1 MCSALKVAH
10 PSKTMDARTAVV
22 QMDKITRSERVLTNA
37 VKTGELTDSGRDF
50 LIAALDPFHDSQLKD
65 LQGWPDLETAPS
77 VVRLVKQTQSITTN
91 RGPST
96 NWDCYID
103 LWPFL
108 NTLNFNNT
116 ANHPYTG
123 KINDAILYDTADLLT
138 NFGGLSI
145 GGVVADGTMN
155 YGIQGNFIHNIT
167 LPDAFAAGTQR
178 VVGIGFEVVNTTA
191 PLHKQGQA
199 IVYRQPNS
207 VLSPTAYRFF
217 SLTNNTGLTGNGS
230 FTCGLLNSPPTSIA
244 DTMLLPGTR
253 QWPAGEGCYVVGCF
267 AGSENPPTMV
277 NYTTPVIGSQDS
289 FTDVAYNQSIPP
301 AVPLDNSTNVL
312 FCPPLAPQIGTRQLG
327 ASYPTIIHP
336 MHGCGARFIGLSPET
351 SLSVTLN
358 IYLESFPTPADR
370 SILVLATPS
379 AQYDPVALEIFSH
392 ALTYLPVG
400 VPVRENGLGEWFH
413 KAMSLANEYIA
424 PAADLFGFPLIGTT
438 IRAAKNATDQYMTPP
453 TTMTR
458 PTRPLLTTAKKNKKD
473 RKQLT
478 RTQITNNPRKRTEPP
493 IRTI

>member
-1 MCSALKVAH
+1 MRVQYQILNPLK
-10 PSKTMDARTAVV
+10 STN
-22 QMDKITRSERVLTNA
+22 MDKITRSERVLSNA
-37 VKTGELTDSGRDF
+37 VKAGELTDSGRDF

-65 LQGWPDLETAPS
+65 LQGWPDLETASS
-77 VVRLVKQTQSITTN
+77 VVRLIKQTQSITTN
-91 RGPST
+91 QGAT
-96 NWDCYID
+96 ANWDCYID

-116 ANHPYTG
+116 ANHTYTG
-123 KINDAILYDTADLLT
+123 KINDAILYDTVDPQS

-145 GGVVADGTMN
+145 AGVLADGTMN
-155 YGIQGNFIHNIT
+155 YGINSNFIRNIT

-207 VLSPTAYRFF
+207 VLSSTGYRFF
-217 SLTNNTGLTGNGS
+217 SLNNNAGFTAQGTY
-230 FTCGLLNSPPTSIA
+230 TCGLLNSPPTSIA
-244 DTMLLPGTR
+244 DTMLLPGSR

-277 NYTTPVIGSQDS
+277 NYTTPVIGSQDG
-289 FTDVAYNQSIPP
+289 FTDVAFNQLIPP
-301 AVPLDNSTNVL
+301 ALPLDNSTNVL
-312 FCPPLAPQIGTRQLG
+312 FCPPLAPQIGARQLG
-327 ASYPTIIHP
+327 AANPCIIHP
-336 MHGCGARFIGLSPET
+336 LHGCGARLIGLSPET

-358 IYLESFPTPADR
+358 IYLETFPTPSDR

-400 VPVRENGLGEWFH
+400 VPVRENGLGEWFQ

-424 PAADLFGFPLIGTT
+424 PAADLFGFPLVGTT
-438 IRAAKNATDQYMTPP
+438 IRMAKTATDQYMTPP
-453 TTMTR
+453 SPIPR
-458 PTRPLLTTAKKNKKD
+458 APRNSLVAPKRPKKLKKSPNSPTRSPTVVN
-473 RKQLT
+473 
-478 RTQITNNPRKRTEPP
+478 IRKRTEIPSRY
-493 IRTI
+493 I